1 MHISGIENDI
11 LNQAKQNEIKNNN
24 IEIFDVPGQ
33 TEKPRCQTLILA
45 LRDYCA
51 NVWNTSNWCSVRHQ
65 MLDIKFNNEWHL

>member
-33 TEKPRCQTLILA
+33 MS
-45 LRDYCA
+45 
-51 NVWNTSNWCSVRHQ
+51 VSNTTHVIGC
-65 MLDIKFNNEWHL
+65 

>member
-51 NVWNTSNWCSVRHQ
+51 N
-65 MLDIKFNNEWHL
+65 I